1 MSSRPTSRRADT
13 KPPLETRRLLI
24 SGIVQ
29 GVGFRYALLHAA
41 RRFGANGWVRNR
53 RDGRVEAVV
62 QGTLE
67 VVESMID
74 WAQYG
79 PDGAQVSGVDVSQ
92 DSGTYFGFEIR
103 DTV

>member
-1 MSSRPTSRRADT
+1 MPSRRTSQRADT
-13 KPPLETRRLLI
+13 KPSLETRRLLI
-24 SGIVQ
+24 SGVVQ

-41 RRFGANGWVRNR
+41 RRLGANGWVRNR

-62 QGTLE
+62 QGTSE
-67 VVESMID
+67 TVESMIA
-74 WAQYG
+74 WAEHG
-79 PDGAQVSGVDVSQ
+79 PEGAQVTGVDVSE

>member
-1 MSSRPTSRRADT
+1 MTSRRTSRPADT
-13 KPPLETRRLLI
+13 KPSLETRRLLI

-41 RRFGANGWVRNR
+41 RRLGANGWVRNR

-62 QGTLE
+62 QGTADT
-67 VVESMID
+67 VESMIT
-74 WAQYG
+74 WAQRG
-79 PDGAQVSGVDVSQ
+79 PEGAQVTGVDVSE

>member
-1 MSSRPTSRRADT
+1 MPSRRTSQRADI
-13 KPPLETRRLLI
+13 KPSLETKRLLI

-41 RRFGANGWVRNR
+41 RRFGADGWVRNR

-62 QGTLE
+62 QGTPE
-67 VVESMID
+67 VVESMVD
-74 WAQYG
+74 WARHG
-79 PDGAQVSGVDVSQ
+79 PEGAQVSGVDVSEG
-92 DSGTYFGFEIR
+92 SGTYFGFEIR